1 MPGRDAPTNRQ
12 LFKRAMVDNSQ
23 QVRQQYSFWHLGGL
37 GPRELVKRVWRG
49 IIDDDLLGRSAQLGY
64 YSFFSLFPAL
74 ILLTALLGIMAGPGT
89 QLYNLLVHYLGKA
102 LPPSVAHMIHG
113 VLDQTSAA
121 SGSGKVTFGL
131 LALLWTAS
139 SAMSAVQDT
148 LNVVYDLED
157 RRPVWKARLIA
168 LGITIVC
175 SLLLLLTM
183 AVFLYGT
190 MLVDFIG
197 DQIGLGEGLRRI
209 WRIGEWPVAVLSLS
223 LTFAIIYNFAPAFE
237 RRRWKWLTPGSVF
250 AMITWGLAT
259 LGFRLYLRY
268 FHSFSRTY
276 GSLGAVIILLSW
288 FYVTG
293 LMLLLGGEVNAAIE
307 CSAAEHG
314 VPGARHK
321 RQKTASVEGHVG
333 GVEEHS
339 VSNR

>member
-1 MPGRDAPTNRQ
+1 MAWRHPRHGTEN
-12 LFKRAMVDNSQ
+12 NSQ
-23 QVRQQYSFWHLGGL
+23 PLCQQYSSWRLGGL
-37 GPRELVKRVWRG
+37 SLRELAKRVWRG
-49 IIDDDLLGRSAQLGY
+49 TNDDDLLGRSAQLGY
-64 YSFFSLFPAL
+64 YGFFSLFPAL

-89 QLYNLLVHYLGKA
+89 QLYDMLVHYLGKA
-102 LPPSVAHMIHG
+102 LSPSVARMVHG
-113 VLDQTSAA
+113 VLDESLAA
-121 SGSGKVTFGL
+121 SGGGKITFGL

-148 LNVVYDLED
+148 LNVVYDIKV
-157 RRPVWKARLIA
+157 RRSLWKTRLIA
-168 LGITIVC
+168 LGMTVIC

-190 MLVDFIG
+190 MLVDFVG

-209 WRIGEWPVAVLSLS
+209 WRAGEWPVAVFSLS
-223 LTFAIIYNFAPAFE
+223 LVFAIIYNFAPAFE

-250 AMITWGLAT
+250 AMITWVLAT
-259 LGFRLYLRY
+259 LGFRLYLRH
-268 FHSFSRTY
+268 FNSFSRTY

-307 CSAAEHG
+307 CAAADHG

-321 RQKTASVEGHVG
+321 RAKTATTRELVNQLEK
-333 GVEEHS
+333 HS
-339 VSNR
+339 VGNR